1 MGRRLLWSV
10 LFTVSRSISTEL
22 TINFLFSFSLSF
34 PALLL
39 LLLQLLLLLLLLLL
53 LQLLILLLIL
63 SLLRL
68 MVQFFFVVKHF
79 HRINFLEMAP
89 YPVTSGFSSR
99 SHLVASINTSCCCGC
114 YHFGISPV
122 HRLLVDLT
130 ALVITVL
137 PALVACNLEYHHPF
151 SSPTT
156 CLSQRW

>member
-39 LLLQLLLLLLLLLL
+39 LLQLLLLLLL
-53 LQLLILLLIL
+53 LLILLLIL

-79 HRINFLEMAP
+79 YRINFLEMAP

-99 SHLVASINTSCCCGC
+99 SHLVASINTSCCGC